1 MPHNFEQADVY
12 LRHQVGVLSYPTL
25 QGVQIMSTTS
35 SATPATTYCP
45 PSPDDLAQ
53 FAHRACHTLGAE
65 FAEPEVVR
73 GFARAYANNLNRQQ
87 CPAPDSAAD

>member
-1 MPHNFEQADVY
+1 
-12 LRHQVGVLSYPTL
+12 
-25 QGVQIMSTTS
+25 MSTTS
-35 SATPATTYCP
+35 SSTPATTYCP